1 MDLASI
7 AFAFSAGIVAFLSPC
22 SFPLLPAYISYY
34 LGLKDTP
41 PRKDQATAVLKK
53 GILGGIVCAVGAILI
68 LSLIGVGVSAFGG
81 AITPHI
87 PKMELI
93 VGVTLIVMGV
103 LMLLGMRLGFHI
115 KTKAGTRK
123 GYVSLFGFGAL
134 YALATAG
141 CVAPI
146 FVGVILRA
154 ISSGFIGGMAIFLSY
169 ALGLSLLLIIVTLL
183 VASTK
188 EMAMAKLMRVMPYV
202 ERVGAL
208 ILIVVGVYLAFYYL
222 ITFSS

>member
-1 MDLASI
+1 MDLTGV
-7 AFAFSAGIVAFLSPC
+7 AFAFSAGMVAFLSPC

-34 LGLKDTP
+34 LGLKETS
-41 PRKDQATAVLKK
+41 PRKDQSTAVLRK
-53 GILGGIVCAVGAILI
+53 GILGGITCAVGAILI

-93 VGVTLIVMGV
+93 VGVILVVMGM
-103 LMLLGMRLGFHI
+103 LMLLGTPLGFHV

-154 ISSGFIGGMAIFLSY
+154 ISSGFIGGMTIFLSY
-169 ALGLSLLLIIVTLL
+169 ALGFSLLLIIVTLL
-183 VASTK
+183 VASAK
-188 EMAMAKLMRVMPYV
+188 EMAMAKLMQAMPYV
-202 ERVGAL
+202 ERVGGL
-208 ILIVVGVYLAFYYL
+208 ILIVVGVYLAGYYF
-222 ITFSS
+222 ITFS

>member
-7 AFAFSAGIVAFLSPC
+7 AFAFSAGMVAFLSPC

-34 LGLKDTP
+34 LGLKETS
-41 PRKDQATAVLKK
+41 PRKDQATAVLRK
-53 GILGGIVCAVGAILI
+53 GILGWIACAVGAILI

-93 VGVTLIVMGV
+93 VGVILVVMGV
-103 LMLLGMRLGFHI
+103 LMLLGTPLGFRI
-115 KTKAGTRK
+115 KTKTGTRK
-123 GYVSLFGFGAL
+123 GYASLFGFGAL

-154 ISSGFIGGMAIFLSY
+154 ISSGFIGGIAIFLSY
-169 ALGLSLLLIIVTLL
+169 ALGLSLLLIIFTLL
-183 VASTK
+183 VASAK
-188 EMAMAKLMRVMPYV
+188 EMAMAKLMRAMPYV
-202 ERVGAL
+202 ERVGGL
-208 ILIVVGVYLAFYYL
+208 ILIVVGVYLAGYYF
-222 ITFSS
+222 ITFS